1 MEMMTV
7 ISRPFA
13 HLHICTWVLHRN
25 AQQQPQH
32 CNDLLDDVLH
42 CSSSDDCHLQRL
54 PSPGTT
60 ITLHEH
66 CHLLDIQIF
75 IVIQIGYRGY
85 ILERRNSKVFG
96 SFLFMTYFPFDLS
109 FQDQFEPGVG
119 ERLIT
124 WAENPENAATLQ
136 QQLSC
141 CISSPER
148 SCPTSSCSPMSSSD
162 ASCLTAIPSCFE
174 VLSSRYRNLLIN
186 ILGDSY
192 P

>member
-42 CSSSDDCHLQRL
+42 CSSSDDCHLQFL

-96 SFLFMTYFPFDLS
+96 SFLFMTYFPFD
-109 FQDQFEPGVG
+109 
-119 ERLIT
+119 T
-124 WAENPENAATLQ
+124 
-136 QQLSC
+136 
-141 CISSPER
+141 CI
-148 SCPTSSCSPMSSSD
+148 
-162 ASCLTAIPSCFE
+162 
-174 VLSSRYRNLLIN
+174 
-186 ILGDSY
+186 ILGSVWTWSWWTTDYLGGKSWKCSHSSTAALMLYFLSREKLSNIKLFSNVVFRCKLPDSHTKLLWSTIFSL